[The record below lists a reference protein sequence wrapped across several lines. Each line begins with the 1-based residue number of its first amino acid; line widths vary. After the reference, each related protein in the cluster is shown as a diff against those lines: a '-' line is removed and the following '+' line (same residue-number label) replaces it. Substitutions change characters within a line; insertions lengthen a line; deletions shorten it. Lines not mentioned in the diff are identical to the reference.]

1 MAVNINELLSK
12 HVTLDIECMDRIY
25 LNGYIPTLQTSGQLV
40 YYLRERGYPIPSPA
54 LFKKM
59 TTTFKARVELFARDN
74 YTPIIHFK
82 RGERKDDIA
91 AKYLKKFDKEEGV
104 VFIGIAQERAIAFKG
119 YKKVKKG
126 RVYFDLSRQPA
137 NVNHIYFYI
146 KDKEFGPGFIKVC
159 TYVPFPVKVCLNG
172 HEWAKQQLRKE
183 GIPFEPLD
191 NGFRSC
197 TDPERLQEICDRLG
211 PTQIREFFTRWRERL
226 PWPLSDESIE
236 AGYGHK
242 LSIWQM
248 EVSRTQVFDRPQNG
262 RRFFEG
268 VIRENIDLGR
278 PDGISVVFDRRIT
291 KATPGKFRTRVI
303 NQGVHPSLHFNYKRN
318 QVKQYFKENRA
329 LRTETTINNP
339 KDFRVNKGLDNLP
352 YLQKIGRMTNRR
364 LLDVERVS
372 QDCALSQEGVER
384 VVQPTVTED
393 GRRASGLRF
402 GDKRVMCLFLTLTLF
417 LHAAHGFTHKDLRM
431 GMADLLDDGHT
442 TYLSGQMTYDLRR
455 LRLKGIIWRVPH
467 TNSYLLTPYG
477 MKVSMFFTKMNAR
490 VFGPGFAAMEPDDPI
505 PRPLARAFRD
515 VDREIG
521 KIIDGAMLS
530 KRAPKT

>member
-1 MAVNINELLSK
+1 
-12 HVTLDIECMDRIY
+12 
-25 LNGYIPTLQTSGQLV
+25 
-40 YYLRERGYPIPSPA
+40 
-54 LFKKM
+54 
-59 TTTFKARVELFARDN
+59 
-74 YTPIIHFK
+74 
-82 RGERKDDIA
+82 
-91 AKYLKKFDKEEGV
+91 
-104 VFIGIAQERAIAFKG
+104 
-119 YKKVKKG
+119 
-126 RVYFDLSRQPA
+126 
-137 NVNHIYFYI
+137 
-146 KDKEFGPGFIKVC
+146 
-159 TYVPFPVKVCLNG
+159 
-172 HEWAKQQLRKE
+172 
-183 GIPFEPLD
+183 
-191 NGFRSC
+191 
-197 TDPERLQEICDRLG
+197 
-211 PTQIREFFTRWRERL
+211 
-226 PWPLSDESIE
+226 
-236 AGYGHK
+236 
-242 LSIWQM
+242 
-248 EVSRTQVFDRPQNG
+248 
-262 RRFFEG
+262 
-268 VIRENIDLGR
+268 
-278 PDGISVVFDRRIT
+278 
-291 KATPGKFRTRVI
+291 
-303 NQGVHPSLHFNYKRN
+303 
-318 QVKQYFKENRA
+318 
-329 LRTETTINNP
+329 
-339 KDFRVNKGLDNLP
+339 
-352 YLQKIGRMTNRR
+352 MTNRR